1 METLVFLNKLE
12 DTNIITIKGKATMNT
27 SKTISDMIELLLN
40 HNEKVALN
48 MTECKYIDSTF
59 LGLIAESTMKSN
71 TINGTFIKILNP
83 NSIVLAS
90 LNQTGI
96 INFIEIENVNNLYE
110 KINLEN
116 PLENK
121 TFDSKIEHSKFV
133 LEMHKILS
141 ELNDQNKE
149 MFKSVISQ
157 MEFILKNYKD

>member
-1 METLVFLNKLE
+1 METLVFLNNFE
-12 DTNIITIKGKATMNT
+12 NTNIITIKGKATMNT
-27 SKTISDMIELLLN
+27 SKTISDMIDLLIN
-40 HNEKVALN
+40 NNEKVALN
-48 MTECKYIDSTF
+48 MTDCKYIDSTF
-59 LGLIAESTMKSN
+59 LGLIAEATMKSN
-71 TINGTFIKILNP
+71 TSNGSFIKILNP
-83 NSIVLAS
+83 NDIVLSS
-90 LNQTGI
+90 LKQTGI
-96 INFIEIENVNNLYE
+96 ISFIEIENIQDLYD

-121 TFDSKIEHSKFV
+121 TFSSKLEHSKFV

>member
-48 MTECKYIDSTF
+48 MTDCKYIDSTF
-59 LGLIAESTMKSN
+59 LGLIAEATMKSN
-71 TINGTFIKILNP
+71 TVNGAFIKVLNP

-96 INFIEIENVNNLYE
+96 INFIETENVDNLYE

-141 ELNDQNKE
+141 ELNEQNKE